1 MLWKKCVISL
11 TVFSIMFIGAW
22 YENNIHKRVFND
34 SPLQTNE
41 IFLQNSLIMTNTQLE
56 QASFPPF
63 KSREYIRITKQ
74 PLY

>member
-22 YENNIHKRVFND
+22 YENNIHKRVFKD
-34 SPLQTNE
+34 SQLQTDQ
-41 IFLQNSLIMTNTQLE
+41 IFLQNSMIMTNTQLE
-56 QASFPPF
+56 QTFSPPF
-63 KSREYIRITKQ
+63 KSREYIRIAKQ